1 MQLQPGEQAVFAYFS
16 DDSDARLAADMLK
29 QAGYHEIR
37 VDRISP
43 YSSSRVN
50 RRIKTNLSSLT
61 MNNSGANLAYG
72 PLLAVDPAASGMSS
86 AYYDPPGISSI
97 ILTLV
102 CDQGLSSQ
110 AIELL
115 RQYGASV

>member
-16 DDSDARLAADMLK
+16 DDNDARLAADVLK
-29 QAGYHEIR
+29 QAGYNEIR

-43 YSSSRVN
+43 YSSSSVN
-50 RRIKTNLSSLT
+50 RRTKTSLTSLT

-72 PLLAVDPAASGMSS
+72 PLLAADPAISGMSS
-86 AYYDPPGISSI
+86 AYYEAPGSSSI

-102 CDQGLSSQ
+102 CNQSLSSQ

-115 RQYGASV
+115 KQYGASV

>member
-1 MQLQPGEQAVFAYFS
+1 MQLDPGERAIFAYFS
-16 DDSDARLAADMLK
+16 DDSDARVAADILK
-29 QAGYHEIR
+29 QSGYNEIR

-43 YSSSRVN
+43 YSASRVD
-50 RRIKTNLSSLT
+50 RRYKTNLSSLT

-72 PLLAVDPAASGMSS
+72 PLLAADPAASGMSS
-86 AYYDPPGISSI
+86 AYYDPPGSSSI
-97 ILTLV
+97 VLTLV
-102 CDQGLSSQ
+102 CDQSLSSQ

>member
-1 MQLQPGEQAVFAYFS
+1 MQLQPDEQAVFAYFS

-29 QAGYHEIR
+29 QAGYSELR
-37 VDRISP
+37 VDRLSP
-43 YSSSRVN
+43 YSSIIN
-50 RRIKTNLSSLT
+50 RRVKTNLSSLT

-72 PLLAVDPAASGMSS
+72 PLLSADPAASGMSS
-86 AYYDPPGISSI
+86 AYYDPPSSSSI
-97 ILTLV
+97 VLTLV
-102 CDQGLSSQ
+102 CDKSLSSQ

>member
-1 MQLQPGEQAVFAYFS
+1 MQLDPGERAIFAYFS
-16 DDSDARLAADMLK
+16 DDSDAHLAANILK
-29 QAGYHEIR
+29 QAGYNEIR

-43 YSSSRVN
+43 YSSSSVN
-50 RRIKTNLSSLT
+50 RRLKTNLSSLT

-72 PLLAVDPAASGMSS
+72 PLLAADPAASGMSS
-86 AYYDPPGISSI
+86 AYYDLPGSSSI
-97 ILTLV
+97 LLTLV
-102 CDQGLSSQ
+102 CDRSLSSQ

>member
-43 YSSSRVN
+43 YSSVN

-86 AYYDPPGISSI
+86 AYYDLPGSSSI
-97 ILTLV
+97 LLTLV
-102 CDQGLSSQ
+102 CDQSLSSQ

-115 RQYGASV
+115 SQYGASV